1 MMSAKVATLSLL
13 KTMVFWNK
21 GYEIIISV
29 YDVTNKIL
37 SPDSNYVV
45 NVVVWPKFGDSSTS
59 LSGVIVT
66 SIL

>member
-45 NVVVWPKFGDSSTS
+45 NVVVWPKFGDSSIS